1 MMFLPIAIVLLLLGA
16 FIENNFIIAVI
27 ILAIFLYT
35 FMKYK
40 EGLLLLFVYF
50 PLRPTLIELN
60 PSLKVVGD
68 LMILALLLRVAF
80 MYRREWKSLFRFQV
94 FEVAFFIFLLIG
106 AISAYVVSDVQVN
119 AIIFQIRAFLLMYFV
134 FYIVKRI
141 EVTKEDLIR
150 LCWTV
155 LVMVLLIGLHGI
167 IEKISLRTLLLPEAW
182 VEMPLSSVNRIRIY
196 GLLGNPNSLALFMSF
211 SIIFLLYLR
220 EQISHRLIVNLVLLL
235 SFSILV
241 MTYSRGT
248 WLAFI
253 FSASLYV
260 LISRKWKSAATV
272 MVFTLLSIVLITMP
286 VNYASEK
293 MESTDFGTEQREV
306 QKKYDQSD
314 GKASDRITG
323 TFDETTLEGSKTSGR
338 LYIVKK
344 GFEIFQD
351 HPVIGTGFG
360 TYGDSAT
367 LSYGSPVYEDYEIS
381 LRFYSDN
388 QYIQIIVQT
397 GTLGVILFA
406 LFLLSMLYYLI
417 KNRKDLPNYPLLVS
431 VLLGIFAISLVYNSW
446 ESYILTMF
454 FYALLGS
461 AVSGHQRS
469 KKKLV

>member
-1 MMFLPIAIVLLLLGA
+1 MIFLPIAIVLLLLGA

-60 PSLKVVGD
+60 PSLKVIGD

-106 AISAYVVSDVQVN
+106 AISAYVVSDVQVS

-235 SFSILV
+235 SFSIL
-241 MTYSRGT
+241 
-248 WLAFI
+248 
-253 FSASLYV
+253 
-260 LISRKWKSAATV
+260 
-272 MVFTLLSIVLITMP
+272 
-286 VNYASEK
+286 
-293 MESTDFGTEQREV
+293 
-306 QKKYDQSD
+306 
-314 GKASDRITG
+314 
-323 TFDETTLEGSKTSGR
+323 
-338 LYIVKK
+338 
-344 GFEIFQD
+344 
-351 HPVIGTGFG
+351 
-360 TYGDSAT
+360 
-367 LSYGSPVYEDYEIS
+367 
-381 LRFYSDN
+381 
-388 QYIQIIVQT
+388 
-397 GTLGVILFA
+397 
-406 LFLLSMLYYLI
+406 
-417 KNRKDLPNYPLLVS
+417 
-431 VLLGIFAISLVYNSW
+431 
-446 ESYILTMF
+446 
-454 FYALLGS
+454 
-461 AVSGHQRS
+461 
-469 KKKLV
+469 

>member
-1 MMFLPIAIVLLLLGA
+1 
-16 FIENNFIIAVI
+16 
-27 ILAIFLYT
+27 
-35 FMKYK
+35 
-40 EGLLLLFVYF
+40 
-50 PLRPTLIELN
+50 
-60 PSLKVVGD
+60 
-68 LMILALLLRVAF
+68 
-80 MYRREWKSLFRFQV
+80 
-94 FEVAFFIFLLIG
+94 
-106 AISAYVVSDVQVN
+106 
-119 AIIFQIRAFLLMYFV
+119 IFQIRAFLLMYFV

-241 MTYSRGT
+241 MTDSRGT

-260 LISRKWKSAATV
+260 LISRKWKAAATV

-306 QKKYDQSD
+306 QKKYDHSD

-381 LRFYSDN
+381 LRFY
-388 QYIQIIVQT
+388 
-397 GTLGVILFA
+397 
-406 LFLLSMLYYLI
+406 
-417 KNRKDLPNYPLLVS
+417 
-431 VLLGIFAISLVYNSW
+431 
-446 ESYILTMF
+446 
-454 FYALLGS
+454 
-461 AVSGHQRS
+461 
-469 KKKLV
+469 

>member
-1 MMFLPIAIVLLLLGA
+1 MIFLPIAIVLLLLGA

-60 PSLKVVGD
+60 PSLKVIGD

-106 AISAYVVSDVQVN
+106 AISAYVVSDVQVS

-260 LISRKWKSAATV
+260 LISRKWKAAATV